1 MEQENRIEPH
11 RAAGFKE
18 DRVEPRQ
25 AADFP
30 LKLDSGISA
39 TLRDVSASGLFFETT
54 SAQMVGDVIDIE
66 IDLDTP
72 GGPMKLKAQGQIV
85 RIETQ
90 GGKTGVGV
98 KLLTSRLE
106 AVES

>member
-1 MEQENRIEPH
+1 MEKKPRIKPR

-39 TLRDVSASGLFFETT
+39 TLRDVSASGLSFETT
-54 SAQMVGDVIDIE
+54 SVQRVGDVVNIE

-72 GGPMKLKAQGQIV
+72 GGPMKIKAQGQIV
-85 RIETQ
+85 RIETH
-90 GGKTGVGV
+90 GDRTGVGV
-98 KLLTSRLE
+98 KLLSSRLE
-106 AVES
+106 AVNS